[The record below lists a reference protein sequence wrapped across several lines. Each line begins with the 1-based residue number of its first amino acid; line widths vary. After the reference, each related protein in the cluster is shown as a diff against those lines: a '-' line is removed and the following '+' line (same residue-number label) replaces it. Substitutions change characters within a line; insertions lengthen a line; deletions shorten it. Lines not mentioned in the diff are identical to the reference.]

1 MLEFRKP
8 IPVIIKHLQED
19 GYALYCESG
28 GLLENDVWTVVH
40 CKGGIIRHYTTEQL
54 LIYKNGTYEIT
65 ENKKDLE

>member
-8 IPVIIKHLQED
+8 IPVIIKHLNEE